1 MKFVSYGE
9 ESVACCI
16 IRNKY
21 QILVHVRFSDIQE
34 KAMMGMNI
42 IPSIFLEKFN
52 TNEMKDML
60 EIFEYYVDDLPY
72 PGSFEAELLQ

>member
-1 MKFVSYGE
+1 MWHIFK
-9 ESVACCI
+9 I
-16 IRNKY
+16 IFN
-21 QILVHVRFSDIQE
+21 INNIIFGFRFSDIQE

-52 TNEMKDML
+52 TNEMKDMV
-60 EIFEYYVDDLPY
+60 EIFEYYVDDLPH